1 MIEDR
6 LLFDLGHNTM
16 GLQGQA
22 AAVAVF
28 QGVCFKA
35 ALVVGLMYF
44 ESMKRGCLAVGHNN
58 NMAGLICWLHLS
70 VYIYL

>member
-28 QGVCFKA
+28 QGCISCRSR
-35 ALVVGLMYF
+35 MYF

-58 NMAGLICWLHLS
+58 NMAGLICWPHLS